1 MKSMT
6 ETPKPRRRKTKEKSE
21 GIKTE
26 TVGADKTEA
35 YLASE
40 PKQYTP
46 PENMVALNDDR
57 YIKKDRVGKQ
67 KTVRGPGSPV
77 TRVGLGGLKTIT
89 QNATDYHGNLD
100 V

>member
-1 MKSMT
+1 MT
-6 ETPKPRRRKTKEKSE
+6 ATPKPRKPRNNSKP
-21 GIKTE
+21 KTE

-40 PKQYTP
+40 PKTYVP
-46 PENMVALNDDR
+46 PEHMIPLDKSA
-57 YIKKDRVGKQ
+57 IKKDRIGSNPA
-67 KTVRGPGSPV
+67 VRGPGTPV

-100 V
+100 VQSE